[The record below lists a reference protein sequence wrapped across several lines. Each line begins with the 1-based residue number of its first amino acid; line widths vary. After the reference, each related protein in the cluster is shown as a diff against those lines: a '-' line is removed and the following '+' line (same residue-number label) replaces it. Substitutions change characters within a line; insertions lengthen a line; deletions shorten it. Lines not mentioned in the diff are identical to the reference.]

1 MLPEGF
7 LLDEETAGLL
17 EDDSAG
23 LLEEEDDCGL
33 LEEEEDCGFE
43 EDEGLVEEDSSFSD
57 EVTVDS
63 LEEVGLLEEVAVEVL
78 EEELP
83 GFFEEELPGFLEE
96 ELFGFFEG
104 VAVDELSISS
114 PSLSGTGGLVI
125 SPEFSSDS
133 VFWLPLP
140 PAIPEMRESYSELFI
155 K

>member
-1 MLPEGF
+1 MPTEMLPE
-7 LLDEETAGLL
+7 DSLL

-23 LLEEEDDCGL
+23 LLEEDDCGL
-33 LEEEEDCGFE
+33 LEEDEDCGFE
-43 EDEGLVEEDSSFSD
+43 EDEGLAEEDSSFSD
-57 EVTVDS
+57 EVTVGS
-63 LEEVGLLEEVAVEVL
+63 LEEVGLLEEVAVEVSL
-78 EEELP
+78 EEV

-114 PSLSGTGGLVI
+114 PSLSGMGGLVI